1 MKPFIFTDIT
11 FLPDSK
17 WVTVLLLIFLT
28 TGFNTFEPNA
38 AEDEFYLPAD
48 PEYSIVD
55 SVMDSIRFTMTRTLT
70 RCDQG
75 HLASKSSFV
84 NPEGEIMHWH
94 DFGDLEGPG
103 WAANAAGGAREVYR
117 LADFMNQPEWKE
129 QALEVLDH
137 VLEHGF

>member
-94 DFGDLEGPG
+94 DFGDLEGYQKVPIEELHKF
-103 WAANAAGGAREVYR
+103 AVSNLVYQFFS
-117 LADFMNQPEWKE
+117 LILKPNNQKI
-129 QALEVLDH
+129 
-137 VLEHGF
+137 